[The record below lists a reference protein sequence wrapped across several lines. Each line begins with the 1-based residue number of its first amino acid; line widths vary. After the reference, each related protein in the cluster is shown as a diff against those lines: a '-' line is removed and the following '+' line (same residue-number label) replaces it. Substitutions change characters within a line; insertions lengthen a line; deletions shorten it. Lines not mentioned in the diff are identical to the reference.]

1 MHADPT
7 GIPAIAR
14 GARASAP
21 PYTGGGTTILL
32 GDRNDDVHAM
42 YGIVLE
48 RHGFAVLHAR
58 SPAECLRLVR
68 ARRVCAAIVSVG
80 TRGML
85 RWTSYHQLARAAG
98 SAGIALISLTTD
110 PRVSTD
116 TRRHRRCAA
125 AVLMLPCAPEELA
138 GEVER
143 ALHEARRA
151 AN

>member
-1 MHADPT
+1 MRADPT
-7 GIPAIAR
+7 GIPATAFE
-14 GARASAP
+14 ARASAP
-21 PYTGGGTTILL
+21 RFSGSGTTILL

-42 YGIVLE
+42 YGVVLE
-48 RHGFAVLHAR
+48 RHGFGVLHAR
-58 SPAECLRLVR
+58 SADECLSLVR
-68 ARRVCAAIVSVG
+68 SRLVCAAIVSIG

-85 RWTSYHQLARAAG
+85 VWTAYHQLARAAR
-98 SAGIALISLTTD
+98 SAGTVLISLTTD
-110 PRVSTD
+110 PRVATD

-143 ALHEARRA
+143 ALREARRA

>member
-1 MHADPT
+1 MYADPA
-7 GIPAIAR
+7 GIPATALA
-14 GARASAP
+14 ARASTP
-21 PYTGGGTTILL
+21 LFTGGTTILL

-42 YGIVLE
+42 YGAVLE
-48 RHGFAVLHAR
+48 HHGFTVIHAR
-58 SPAECLRLVR
+58 SADDCLRLVR

-85 RWTSYHQLARAAG
+85 VWTSYHQLARAARP
-98 SAGIALISLTTD
+98 AGIILISLTTD
-110 PRVSTD
+110 PGVATD

-143 ALHEARRA
+143 ALFEARRA